1 MWERKI
7 TNFSR
12 KNLVLYSNLFL
23 RIGNLIRTRIGSR
36 FHFQIQYEKLML
48 YTFKVHTKFS
58 SVSQSFFEDQDP
70 DEDQDQDFTLK
81 LNTGTRFYILKTPT
95 NFCFD
100 PWALPKVI
108 VSTDRQTDRQT
119 KIWKFFFSIRTDFL
133 WLEYFIF
140 SHIPYVMRQ

>member
-1 MWERKI
+1 
-7 TNFSR
+7 
-12 KNLVLYSNLFL
+12 
-23 RIGNLIRTRIGSR
+23 
-36 FHFQIQYEKLML
+36 ML

-100 PWALPKVI
+100 P
-108 VSTDRQTDRQT
+108 
-119 KIWKFFFSIRTDFL
+119 
-133 WLEYFIF
+133 
-140 SHIPYVMRQ
+140 